1 MLVVAYSGHLSFRA
15 KEIYNSRRVLGLSA
29 FTVITKTVEFG
40 IEFSSSLVY
49 SFVVAIFS
57 FNELFPTGM

>member
-40 IEFSSSLVY
+40 IELTTSKY
-49 SFVVAIFS
+49 
-57 FNELFPTGM
+57 LFPTRPAN